1 MTSPY
6 RILIIEDNPDD
17 VELILLGFSKHDE
30 FFVDVATTG
39 EEGLDR
45 VATSRYDLVSV
56 DFALPGIS
64 GLDVLEE
71 IRTSDQDVPVVMVT
85 GRGTEELQVVAFE
98 KFATSYVMKSV
109 DSFRSLPTVFE
120 ALIIE
125 ARFRSQERRMKREI
139 ERSETVSRYIL
150 ENSPTGIYVLQNGCF
165 KMVNSRFAE
174 IFGCDKEDLIGEH
187 FWSLADPES
196 FECEEAAEEPCLEVG
211 ADLPRTKVHEF
222 GVTRRDGSKRWVEAR
237 IASLDD
243 QEERWVLGNVVD
255 ATDRKRGERDLLL
268 ANRRLSILH
277 NLLLRA
283 IDFPGDSDDLMRY
296 ALAEVMAGP
305 DGFEVGGA
313 FLQEGGRLVLRAM
326 AGPLEALMEL
336 SEKVDAEGLLE
347 EDKMRTVAGDGPTI
361 SWAIAPFSC
370 GEGRRG
376 LLVLGRGVEMGD
388 DLQKFVADLASHF
401 GKMVGGEPPTGREGL
416 QPPPDEG
423 YPLEG
428 GDVACQGDHHHSP
441 PQDR

>member
-1 MTSPY
+1 MTNPY

-45 VATSRYDLVSV
+45 ISDNRYDLVSV

-71 IRTSDQDVPVVMVT
+71 IRKSDQDVPVVMVT

-125 ARFRSQERRMKREI
+125 SRFRSQERRMRREI

-150 ENSPTGIYVLQNGCF
+150 ENSPTGIYVLLNGCF

-174 IFGCDKEDLIGEH
+174 IFGCEKEDLIGEH

-196 FECEEAAEEPCLEVG
+196 FECDEAAEEPRAG
-211 ADLPRTKVHEF
+211 GGSDIPRTTVHEF
-222 GVTRRDGSKRWVEAR
+222 CVTRRDGSKRWVEVR

-243 QEERWVLGNVVD
+243 QEERWVLGSVVD
-255 ATDRKRGERDLLL
+255 VTDRKREERGLLL
-268 ANRRLSILH
+268 VNRRLSILH
-277 NLLLRA
+277 NLVLRA
-283 IDFPGDSDDLMRY
+283 IDFRGEADDLMRD
-296 ALAEVMAGP
+296 ALGEVMAVQ

-313 FLQEGGRLVLRAM
+313 FLLEGGRLVLRAM
-326 AGPLEALMEL
+326 AGPLDALMEFA
-336 SEKVDAEGLLE
+336 EKVYAEELLVE
-347 EDKMRTVAGDGPTI
+347 GGMRTVAGESSII
-361 SWAIAPFSC
+361 SWATAPFSC
-370 GEGRRG
+370 GDGRRG
-376 LLVLGRGVEMGD
+376 LLVLGRREEMGD
-388 DLQKFVADLASHF
+388 DLQKFVSDLASHF
-401 GKMVGGEPPTGREGL
+401 GMMVE
-416 QPPPDEG
+416 
-423 YPLEG
+423 
-428 GDVACQGDHHHSP
+428 AF
-441 PQDR
+441 DRRRGSERS